1 MRPEALPRLP
11 RPPGQGAPD
20 DVRDTDH
27 DRAAARARPP
37 GTDHRPR
44 ADGERPRGPLVH
56 RSRVPPAGRGG
67 RRNVR
72 PDDPRARRAQP
83 RRGSQLAGP
92 AQAPNLRQ
100 FVHDLEH
107 LLVRPSREYTA
118 DIRAH
123 LADAPADLVLAD
135 TVFFAAGLVH
145 ELGGPPWAAYGI
157 TALTTD
163 SRDTA
168 PFGTGLHPG
177 GGAAARARN
186 RVLNRLFGQ
195 VVCAPANRAYNEV
208 RRDLGLPPA
217 RGSVLQTLSP
227 YLHLQGSVPGF
238 EYPRGDLPGQ
248 VAFVGRFPAPVQPFD
263 PPEWWSELTRARRV
277 VFVTQGTLE
286 TDPADLLLPAIEGL
300 ASEDLL
306 VVASTGDPARSSLP
320 VHPLPGNT
328 RVVPYVPS
336 ERVLPHV
343 DVMITNGGFGG
354 TQAALAQGVP
364 LVAAGM
370 TQDKREINARIDWA
384 GVGVNL
390 RTQHPSSEQVRNGVR
405 RVLAEPRYRQRAQQL
420 ATEYG
425 RYDAPVRAAD
435 LLEQMASRRESL
447 AG

>member
-1 MRPEALPRLP
+1 MSAILITTVPLHGHVLPALTIARELTARGHEVRWYTGRAFRPQVEAAGATYVPMTPGLGEHSRDEVRSWPG
-11 RPPGQGAPD
+11 RP
-20 DVRDTDH
+20 
-27 DRAAARARPP
+27 
-37 GTDHRPR
+37 
-44 ADGERPRGPLVH
+44 
-56 RSRVPPAGRGG
+56 
-67 RRNVR
+67 
-72 PDDPRARRAQP
+72 
-83 RRGSQLAGP
+83 
-92 AQAPNLRQ
+92 QAPNLRQ

-107 LLVRPSREYTA
+107 LLIRPSREYTA

-145 ELGGPPWAAYGI
+145 ELGGPTWAAYGI

-177 GGAAARARN
+177 SGAAARARN

-248 VAFVGRFPAPVQPFD
+248 VAFVGRFPAPVQPFE
-263 PPEWWSELTRARRV
+263 PPQWWGELTRARRV

-286 TDPADLLLPAIEGL
+286 TDPADLLLPTIEGL

-390 RTQHPSSEQVRNGVR
+390 RTQHPSPEQVRNGVR
-405 RVLAEPRYRQRAQQL
+405 RVLAEPGYRQRAQQL

>member
-1 MRPEALPRLP
+1 M
-11 RPPGQGAPD
+11 
-20 DVRDTDH
+20 
-27 DRAAARARPP
+27 
-37 GTDHRPR
+37 
-44 ADGERPRGPLVH
+44 
-56 RSRVPPAGRGG
+56 
-67 RRNVR
+67 
-72 PDDPRARRAQP
+72 
-83 RRGSQLAGP
+83 
-92 AQAPNLRQ
+92 
-100 FVHDLEH
+100 
-107 LLVRPSREYTA
+107 
-118 DIRAH
+118 
-123 LADAPADLVLAD
+123 
-135 TVFFAAGLVH
+135 
-145 ELGGPPWAAYGI
+145 
-157 TALTTD
+157 
-163 SRDTA
+163 
-168 PFGTGLHPG
+168 
-177 GGAAARARN
+177 
-186 RVLNRLFGQ
+186 
-195 VVCAPANRAYNEV
+195 
-208 RRDLGLPPA
+208 
-217 RGSVLQTLSP
+217 LQTLSP

-248 VAFVGRFPAPVQPFD
+248 VAFVGRFPAPVQPFE
-263 PPEWWSELTRARRV
+263 PPQWWGELTRARRV
-277 VFVTQGTLE
+277 VLVTQGTLE
-286 TDPADLLLPAIEGL
+286 TDPADLLLPTIEGL

-390 RTQHPSSEQVRNGVR
+390 RTQHPSPEQVRNGVR
-405 RVLAEPRYRQRAQQL
+405 RVLAEPGYRQRAQQL